1 MFLSNPSIPIYSSF
15 PYNLALRE
23 TKEEKKRVQENR
35 SAMVS
40 LAGGREEN

>member
-23 TKEEKKRVQENR
+23 TKEEKKKEFKKTDLQWC
-35 SAMVS
+35 
-40 LAGGREEN
+40 L